1 MSSITKDQLKHLAKL
16 TSLKFSDAELET
28 MLPQMENIIN
38 FVWQLQ
44 EVELENLET
53 CETDCTL
60 QVREWVW
67 TPMSR
72 EDFLANIKHP
82 ITDNM
87 LTIETSTNQ

>member
-1 MSSITKDQLKHLAKL
+1 MSSITKDQLAHLAKL

-44 EVELENLET
+44 EVELEKLET
-53 CETDCTL
+53 CEGESEL
-60 QVREWVW
+60 QVREWVG
-67 TPMSR
+67 TPMDR
-72 EDFLANIKHP
+72 KDFLANMKHP